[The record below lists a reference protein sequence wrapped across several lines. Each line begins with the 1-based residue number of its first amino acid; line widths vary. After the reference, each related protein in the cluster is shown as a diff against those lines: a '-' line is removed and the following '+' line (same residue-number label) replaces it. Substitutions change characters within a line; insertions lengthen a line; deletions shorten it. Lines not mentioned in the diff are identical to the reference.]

1 MARDPRPMPP
11 LNSIRAFEVAAR
23 HLNFSRAAEE
33 LGVTPGA
40 VSKQV
45 IALEDFIGAQLFE
58 RLPDGLGL
66 TLEGRE
72 LAESISPAFDMLGG
86 AFNRFS
92 RRPPRSNA
100 FRLST
105 VASFAALVIVPRLDA
120 FERRFPKV
128 QLELLTADR
137 LLDFAREEVDLSIRF
152 GAGQWDG
159 LVSSE
164 LTKGTL
170 VPVCAADMPGDAAAI
185 VSSARLI
192 QTFPGN
198 EWDDWQEAAGIRLGR
213 DRKPFVMEHFLV
225 AIQAVTAGQGVA
237 LLPEILV
244 RDLLEVGTIRQFSAA
259 IDWHHTFYAAHPPNA
274 EKRPALRDV
283 LDWLKAELAVGV

>member
-1 MARDPRPMPP
+1 MARDPRPLPP
-11 LNSIRAFEVAAR
+11 LNSIRAFEAAAR

-58 RLPDGLGL
+58 RLSDGLGL

-92 RRPPRSNA
+92 RRPPRSST

-105 VASFAALVIVPRLDA
+105 VASFASQVIVPRLNA
-120 FERRFPKV
+120 FEKRFPNV

-137 LLDFAREEVDLSIRF
+137 LLDFGREEIDLSIRF

-159 LVSSE
+159 LVSSALVE
-164 LTKGTL
+164 GTL
-170 VPVCAADMPGDAAAI
+170 VPVCAPDMPGDAAAI

-198 EWDDWQEAAGIRLGR
+198 EWEKWQEATGIRFAR

-225 AIQAVTAGQGVA
+225 AMQAVTAGQGVA
-237 LLPEILV
+237 LLHEILV
-244 RDLLEVGTIRQFSAA
+244 RDLLDAGTIRQFSEP

-283 LDWLKAELAVGV
+283 LDWLKAELAADA